1 MVQFASARL
10 RQRLQK
16 RFPVPVFVCLASV
29 NPEIAQDLRYRAL
42 QQDAAV
48 IHDDAVVH
56 QTFHVLDD
64 MGSQEDGLA
73 LGLGIFPQVIHEQ
86 AAVTRVET
94 QGEIVQDQEVG
105 ILGKDKTQ
113 GHLRT
118 LPAGHVG
125 DTLSRRNFEFCHQF
139 IISILA
145 PLGIKGR
152 IETFYLADGHELVLH
167 MAFYQQPDS
176 GSCGRIHAPDV
187 LAENQAFALAGLQIA
202 AQDIDRGGLACPV
215 LAQKPQNPAF
225 GHFEIQVFVNEPFPV
240 EMGQVPA
247 FYDGFHKLHD

>member
-1 MVQFASARL
+1 M
-10 RQRLQK
+10 
-16 RFPVPVFVCLASV
+16 
-29 NPEIAQDLRYRAL
+29 RYRAL
-42 QQDAAV
+42 QQDPAV

-64 MGSQEDGLA
+64 VGSQEDGLA
-73 LGLGIFPQVIHEQ
+73 LGLGIFPQVVHEQ
-86 AAVTRVET
+86 AAVAGVET

-105 ILGKDKTQ
+105 ILGQDKSQ

-125 DTLSRRNFEFCHQF
+125 DALSGRYFELGHQF
-139 IISILA
+139 IIGILA
-145 PLGIKGR
+145 PLGIKGG
-152 IETFYLADGHELVLH
+152 IETLYLADGHELVLH

-176 GSCGRIHAPDV
+176 GSCGRIHVPDV
-187 LAENQAFALAGLQIA
+187 LAENQAFALAGFQIT
-202 AQDIDRGGLACPV
+202 AQDINRGGLAGPV
-215 LAQKPQNPAF
+215 LAQQPQNPAF
-225 GHFEIQVFVNEPFPV
+225 RHFEIQVFVNEPFPV